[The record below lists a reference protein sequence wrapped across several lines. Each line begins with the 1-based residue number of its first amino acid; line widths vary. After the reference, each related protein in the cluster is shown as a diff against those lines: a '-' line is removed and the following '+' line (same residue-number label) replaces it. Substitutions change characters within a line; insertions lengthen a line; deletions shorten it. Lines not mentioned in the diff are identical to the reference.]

1 MTNNVKIPVFHFFEK
16 VNEGKMLMSTIKND
30 QTLLYCHF
38 NKIMKGS
45 GTSFQSQAL
54 TQKHTRNVCYTA

>member
-1 MTNNVKIPVFHFFEK
+1 MTNNVKISVFHFFEK

-30 QTLLYCHF
+30 QTLLYCDF

-54 TQKHTRNVCYTA
+54 TQKHARNVCYTA